1 MLIIDENLPA
11 SLVAKLGP
19 GCIHATA
26 LGARLTDEQLWG
38 RARMPAGVILTKDAD
53 FFDRLTLDG
62 PPPKVVW
69 VRLGNL
75 KRAALEARVVQ
86 WWPQVV
92 SLLPTSTLIEIHA
105 DRLEALVI
113 GVSAPKSE

>member
-11 SLVAKLGP
+11 SLETKLGP
-19 GCIHATA
+19 GCIHSTA
-26 LGARLTDEQLWG
+26 LGARLTDEQLWL
-38 RARMPAGVILTKDAD
+38 RARVSTGVILTKDAD
-53 FFDRLTLDG
+53 FFDRLALYG

-75 KRAALEARVVQ
+75 RRAALEDRIIA

-92 SLLPTSTLIEIHA
+92 SLLSTSTLVEIHA
-105 DRLEALVI
+105 DRLEALAI
-113 GVSAPKSE
+113 GAPSLPSE